1 MTKLTAVT
9 ISSCGR
15 SRTWFLDLPVE
26 EDRRVRL
33 PESTLNEL
41 IRSWNL
47 PRGSTISIG

>member
-9 ISSCGR
+9 ISNWSR
-15 SRTWFLDLPVE
+15 SRTWFLDLPVG
-26 EDRRVRL
+26 DDGQVRL